1 MKESEKKKEISNIN
15 SSTKRE
21 EPKESSENKNRSRS
35 RSKSREKDEKEN
47 KSKEKVTKEE
57 KKISTFPTDENQLIK
72 IVCWNVAGIRSLF
85 QKKDFDI
92 LIKEENPDII
102 CFNETKIDEELIQ
115 KMNYKKMFK
124 EKYNFYTYWNC
135 CTEKKG
141 YSGTA
146 ILTKYEPI
154 SISYGMNISK
164 HDKEGRIITIE
175 YEKFFWCVVTP
186 PMQGRG

>member
-1 MKESEKKKEISNIN
+1 MQPSEDKKENPKITSPIKKEVPKKNSEK
-15 SSTKRE
+15 R
-21 EPKESSENKNRSRS
+21 NRSRS
-35 RSKSREKDEKEN
+35 RSKSREKAEKEEKEE
-47 KSKEKVTKEE
+47 KSKEKIANDS
-57 KKISTFPTDENQLIK
+57 KKISTFPTDENQQIK

-85 QKKDFDI
+85 QKNDFDI

-102 CFNETKIDEELIQ
+102 CFNETKVDEELIQ
-115 KMNYKKMFK
+115 KLDYKNIFK
-124 EKYNFYTYWNC
+124 KKYNFYSYWNC

-154 SISYGMNISK
+154 SISYGMQIPK

-175 YEKFFWCVVTP
+175 YKKFF
-186 PMQGRG
+186 